1 MSTGTE
7 QPCDEASA
15 VPVVSVTRGK
25 ATPADLAAVLA
36 VLLMARPVTSD
47 APAAE
52 PGRSAL
58 WANHSRVRTA
68 LPRPGPHSWRAT
80 ALPR

>member
-1 MSTGTE
+1 MSTSTG
-7 QPCDEASA
+7 QPRGGSSA
-15 VPVVSVTRGK
+15 VPVISVTRGK
-25 ATPADLAAVLA
+25 AAPADLAAVLA
-36 VLLMARPVTSD
+36 VLLMTRSVIPD

-58 WANHSRVRTA
+58 WAKHSRVRTT

>member
-1 MSTGTE
+1 MSTSTG
-7 QPCDEASA
+7 QPRDEAPA
-15 VPVVSVTRGK
+15 VPVISVTRGK

-36 VLLMARPVTSD
+36 VLLMARSVTPD

-52 PGRSAL
+52 PARSAL
-58 WANHSRVRTA
+58 WARHSRVRTA

>member
-1 MSTGTE
+1 MSTSTG
-7 QPCDEASA
+7 QPRDGACT

-36 VLLMARPVTSD
+36 VLLMARSVTPD

-52 PGRSAL
+52 PGRSSR
-58 WANHSRVRTA
+58 WAEHSRVRLP

-80 ALPR
+80 AMPR